1 MASYNSPLGVLDLQ
15 VTANNGQTIT
25 ISGELSAGVVTGMQ
39 VYGDDGV
46 IATLA
51 KNGNSVMS
59 ATYNII
65 TGDQTSGNDLNN
77 LSNTPFTTSDSLT
90 VAITGATARRVVIH
104 IRYPDAYS
112 WVINTSV
119 A

>member
-1 MASYNSPLGVLDLQ
+1 MASYNSPIGVLDLQ

-25 ISGELSAGVVTGMQ
+25 VSGELSAGVVTGMQ
-39 VYGDDGV
+39 VFGDDGV

-51 KNGNSVMS
+51 KNGNTVMVAS
-59 ATYNII
+59 YNEIA
-65 TGDQTSGNDLNN
+65 GEKTSGNSLNN
-77 LSNTPFTTSDSLT
+77 LANTPFTTSDSLT
-90 VAITGATARRVVIH
+90 VAITGATARRVVIY

-112 WVINTSV
+112 WVISTSV